1 MDADLDDDFVASI
14 TPDVMKCLDRSLFF
28 EKLDDVLCPKD
39 CSEVRQGCGSD
50 YKLSESILLASGF
63 DASDL
68 VDIFDVLRGQGG
80 FCDCEILYNVAES
93 SRLKAEYWRDQAHGQ
108 DGQAR
113 HRPRISSGVK

>member
-1 MDADLDDDFVASI
+1 MDADLDHDFVASI

-39 CSEVRQGCGSD
+39 GSEARQGCGLD
-50 YKLSESILLASGF
+50 CKLSESILLASGF

-80 FCDCEILYNVAES
+80 FCDCEILYNVAKS
-93 SRLKAEYWRDQAHGQ
+93 SRLKAEYWRDQARGQ
-108 DGQAR
+108 DGLAR
-113 HRPRISSGVK
+113 HRPRTPSGVK

>member
-1 MDADLDDDFVASI
+1 
-14 TPDVMKCLDRSLFF
+14 MKCLDRSLFF

-93 SRLKAEYWRDQAHGQ
+93 SRLRPSTGVI
-108 DGQAR
+108 R
-113 HRPRISSGVK
+113 HMVKTVKQGTDRAFLPASSRLGGEL